1 MFKLN
6 KMARYLFNTKK
17 DIIMNLLIKIIV
29 NITIKKI
36 NKDDLYN
43 I

>member
-1 MFKLN
+1 
-6 KMARYLFNTKK
+6 MARYLFNTKK

-36 NKDDLYN
+36 NKGDLYN